1 MATLSIPRLDVLG
14 YSSSLTR
21 DIGPGPSSRT
31 VGIQGKIGPHKMYF
45 KILIVNFAYYFFFFF
60 ESVIER
66 FALVSVLVF
75 DKFFIC
81 LV

>member
-1 MATLSIPRLDVLG
+1 MKLSYFVI
-14 YSSSLTR
+14 
-21 DIGPGPSSRT
+21 
-31 VGIQGKIGPHKMYF
+31 KIYCFKILIKMYF

-81 LV
+81 LF